1 MSTLKGWRQAYG
13 ALKDT
18 TTLSLATVKS
28 NFKDVDVA
36 VVKATSHVERPPK
49 ERHIQ
54 KFIAAASGSLPRID
68 VAYCVRTLSRRLAKT
83 RNWVVSLKTLIV
95 IHRTLREGDSTF
107 REELLHYS
115 NKAHFLDLTNFKDNS
130 SSLAWDCSSWVRTY
144 ALFLEERLKC
154 YKILKYD
161 VQEHLSRRFSDVPD
175 IEHTSTRTLGSEEL
189 LQKLLALQH
198 LLFRIIGCQPEGA
211 AFCNYLIQYALALV
225 IKESFIIYRA
235 MNDGIINLVDL
246 FFAMPRYEA
255 TRALDIYKRAGHL
268 ALSLSEFYVVCKG
281 LELVKN
287 FQFPALKEPPSSFLA
302 TMEEH
307 ITETTRIGSIL
318 NKTLKSQER
327 NLSTCEEQISWESL
341 EQTVLR
347 EAKPSS
353 VEHVEKSEAVEDMTT
368 QSETI
373 ANLLDFDEITSMAT
387 QLEDRNSLAL
397 ALSSPGSD
405 TKPKSTGGIIQT
417 YTDPSGWE
425 LALVITASSNTSQP
439 AEAKLQA
446 GCGFEELPE
455 SLYDDATR
463 EQQRSSIYG
472 TNPFAASNYT
482 SPPPNFQ
489 MAFMEEQH
497 YLLQQQNMTMTSPR
511 NSQLEFTH
519 PQAFSSN
526 PFGNPLTNYSLP
538 APGSFS
544 LI

>member
-144 ALFLEERLKC
+144 ALFLEERLEC

-175 IEHTSTRTLGSEEL
+175 I
-189 LQKLLALQH
+189 
-198 LLFRIIGCQPEGA
+198 PEGA
-211 AFCNYLIQYALALV
+211 AFGNYLIQYALALV

-281 LELVKN
+281 LELVKK

-353 VEHVEKSEAVEDMTT
+353 VEHVEKSEAVEDVTT

-425 LALVITASSNTSQP
+425 LALVITASSNISQP
-439 AEAKLQA
+439 AEAKLVCHFA
-446 GCGFEELPE
+446 GGFEELPE
-455 SLYDDATR
+455 SLYDYATR

-472 TNPFAASNYT
+472 TNPFAASNYI

-497 YLLQQQNMTMTSPR
+497 YFLRQQQNMTMTSPR
-511 NSQLEFTH
+511 NSQLEFAH

-526 PFGNPLTNYSLP
+526 PFGNPLTNYSQP
-538 APGSFS
+538 VPGSFS

>member
-373 ANLLDFDEITSMAT
+373 ANLL
-387 QLEDRNSLAL
+387 LEDRNSLAL